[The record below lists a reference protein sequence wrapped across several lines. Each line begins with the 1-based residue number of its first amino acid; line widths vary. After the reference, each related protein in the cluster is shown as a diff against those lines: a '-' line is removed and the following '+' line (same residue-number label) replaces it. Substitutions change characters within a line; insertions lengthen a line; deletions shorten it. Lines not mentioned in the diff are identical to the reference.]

1 MTTYRVAVVGLGVG
15 RQHVAAWQALGD
27 RFRVVLACD
36 LDPARAEAVAAEL
49 GIPAASSEFARALG
63 TDIDIVDIA
72 TPPMTHLA
80 LAEAALAAGKH
91 VVVEKPLVG
100 SLADAD
106 RLADAAARAR
116 GVLMPI
122 FQYRFGDGLEK
133 LRRIRAAGI
142 GGRLHLTTVE
152 TAWRRLPEYY
162 AVPWRGRWA
171 TELGG
176 CLTAHAIHAHDILTH
191 IAGPVRSVF
200 ARAVTR
206 VNRVET
212 EDCAV
217 AALEM
222 ADGSLASLGVTLG
235 SAHEITRL
243 RFSFDGFSAE
253 SSLGPYD
260 PAADPWRFTPLTPEI
275 GAAIDAV
282 VAACPPGE
290 SRFAGQFAAFHAALE
305 SGAPPPVTLDD
316 ARRSL
321 ELLSALY
328 WSARSGL
335 PVALPLGAEHP
346 IYRGWRPAA

>member
-1 MTTYRVAVVGLGVG
+1 MSGYRVAVVGLGVG
-15 RQHVAAWQALGD
+15 REHIQAWRRLAD
-27 RFRVVLACD
+27 RFTVAMVCD
-36 LDPARAEAVAAEL
+36 LDRARAEAIARQHGIAA
-49 GIPAASSEFARALG
+49 ATDDFRQALG
-63 TDIDIVDIA
+63 AGIDIVDIA

-80 LAEAALAAGKH
+80 LAEAALEAGKH
-91 VVVEKPLVG
+91 VVCEKPLVG

-106 RLADAAARAR
+106 RLAAVAARAR

-133 LRRIRAAGI
+133 LRRLRARGL
-142 GGRLHLTTVE
+142 GGRLHLATVE
-152 TAWRRLPEYY
+152 TAWRRKAAYY
-162 AVPWRGRWA
+162 DVPWRGRWA

-200 ARAVTR
+200 ARTTTR
-206 VNRVET
+206 VNPIET

-243 RFSFDGFSAE
+243 RFSFDSFSAE
-253 SSLGPYD
+253 SSLGPYN
-260 PAADPWRFTPLTPEI
+260 PAADPWRFTPLTPEV
-275 GAAIDAV
+275 GAEIDAV
-282 VAACPPGE
+282 VGACPTGE
-290 SRFAGQFAAFHAALE
+290 SGFAGQFAAFHAALE
-305 SGAPPPVTLDD
+305 AKAPPPVTLAD

-328 WSARSGL
+328 WSARSGS
-335 PVALPLGAEHP
+335 PVELPLGADHP
-346 IYRGWRPAA
+346 TYRGWRPDA